1 MSDGPFFTVV
11 VATFDRGQHIIPTI
25 ESALGQTFKDF
36 ELLIVRDG
44 SKDNALE
51 RVTCSE
57 ARVGVIDLPWN
68 PGSQATPT
76 MSASR

>member
-36 ELLIVRDG
+36 ELLIIRDG
-44 SKDNALE
+44 AKDNVLE
-51 RVTCSE
+51 RVTYMRVSAQLTFRGIRA
-57 ARVGVIDLPWN
+57 ARRH
-68 PGSQATPT
+68 QTT
-76 MSASR
+76 SASR